1 MLSTSRAW
9 SCTKQDSGAPVSDA
23 SRQLPDG
30 IVFLDKDLAVVVK
43 GVGELCQ
50 DNVPQSLSRRMR
62 PVIEAALGHGVE
74 LCQCVHRLDQ
84 PVSGLCI
91 LALTEKSLSALSKA
105 FAQGLVQKTYCAVTE
120 RFRQQQDSVENC
132 SPGALL
138 ETGEWQLLSCLMVF
152 DSSRKKARIVGPG
165 HRGAKEARL
174 RYKVVGQGDRYDFLV
189 VEPLTGRSHQIRCQ
203 LASIGRPIK
212 GDLKYG
218 AKRSERG
225 GGIRLHAY
233 KLVFPHP
240 ITGAQ
245 LSLAC
250 HPPKEDNLWLSCTG
264 FLCR

>member
-1 MLSTSRAW
+1 M
-9 SCTKQDSGAPVSDA
+9 SDA

-62 PVIEAALGHGVE
+62 PVIEDALGHEVE
-74 LCQCVHRLDQ
+74 RCQCVHRLDQ

-91 LALTEKSLSALSKA
+91 LALTERSLSALSEA
-105 FAQGLVQKTYCAVTE
+105 FARGSVQKTYCAVTE
-120 RFRQQQDSVENC
+120 RVHRNQDSEENR
-132 SPGALL
+132 SPGALP
-138 ETGEWQLLSCLMVF
+138 ETGGWRQLDCLMVF
-152 DSSRKKARIVGPG
+152 DSSRKRARIVSPG

-212 GDLKYG
+212 GDVKYG

-233 KLVFPHP
+233 RLVFPHP
-240 ITGAQ
+240 TTGEQ

-250 HPPKEDNLWLSCTG
+250 HPPHEDNLWHSCTG

>member
-9 SCTKQDSGAPVSDA
+9 SCTKQDSGVPVSEA

-62 PVIEAALGHGVE
+62 PVIEAALGHGVKR
-74 LCQCVHRLDQ
+74 CQCVHRLDQ

-91 LALTEKSLSALSKA
+91 LALTEQSLPALSAA
-105 FAQGLVQKTYCAVTE
+105 FAQGAVQKTYCAVTE
-120 RFRQQQDSVENC
+120 RFRQQRDSGENRW
-132 SPGALL
+132 SGVLP
-138 ETGEWQLLSCLMVF
+138 ETGDWQLLSCLMVF
-152 DSSRKKARIVGPG
+152 DSSRKKARIVGSG

-189 VEPLTGRSHQIRCQ
+189 VEPHTGRSHQIRCQ

-218 AKRSERG
+218 ASRSERG

-233 KLVFPHP
+233 KLAFTHP
-240 ITGAQ
+240 TTGEQ

-250 HPPKEDNLWLSCTG
+250 HPPKGDNLWHSCTG